1 MANNDFVT
9 EESVRQLINELIAI
23 ESAAREAQINQE
35 AVTREINDDAL
46 DQRITQEVAERQ
58 EQLRSLQ
65 NSVNQSI
72 TRIDGNVAQLQALF
86 NQRYDKTTQLI
97 SNLNASF
104 ETKIALLDGLIETVN
119 SNKAKLDI
127 ILGNETVAGSIAK
140 TLFDAKAYTD
150 SKVQEVLGGAPELLD
165 TLKELAD
172 SLGND
177 SNFITTVNN
186 SIQELRNTSASNKQD
201 ILNLLSQ
208 DLIKKKVIPITQA
221 HIQQGYVEL
230 DDIEIVPDSIVAF
243 INRLGL
249 FEGEDFSVSEVGS
262 KTRFIFQN
270 NLLQNAYE
278 ELEAGDVLRVKYW
291 TL

>member
-23 ESAAREAQINQE
+23 ESAARESQINQE
-35 AVTREINDDAL
+35 AVTRELNDDAL
-46 DQRITQEVAERQ
+46 DQRISQEITERQ

-86 NQRYDKTTQLI
+86 NQRYDRTTQLI

-104 ETKIALLDGLIETVN
+104 ETKIALLDGLIETVD
-119 SNKAKLDI
+119 SNRAKLDI
-127 ILGNETVAGSIAK
+127 ILGNETVVGSIAK

-208 DLIKKKVIPITQA
+208 DLIKKKVIPITQT

-230 DDIEIVPDSIVAF
+230 DDTEIVPDSIVAF

-249 FEGEDFSVSEVGS
+249 FEGEDFSISEVGN

-270 NLLQNAYE
+270 NLLQDSYE
-278 ELEAGDVLRVKYW
+278 ELETGDVLRVKYW